1 MIRLLSVYQAGTSAL
16 GPLVA
21 LYLSRRMARGKE
33 DRERFAE
40 RQGIASRRRP
50 PGPLVWVH
58 AASNGEAVSMLA
70 LIDRLLVERP
80 ALSVLVTTG
89 TVTSARLL
97 AHRLPADRAW
107 HQYVP
112 VDRPIYVR
120 RFLEHWRPDL
130 ALWVESELWPNLI
143 AETDRR
149 GVPLL
154 LLNGRMSLRSFN
166 GWQRLP
172 GMIGPLL
179 AAFELCLA
187 QDELQA
193 ERFRRL
199 GAAAAASVGDLKT
212 AAAPLPFDEG
222 ELRRLG
228 ADAADRPLWLAAS
241 THAGEE
247 EAVAEAHRGL
257 MRERP
262 GLLTIIAPRHPVRAP
277 EIAAMLQRQGLN
289 VARRSLGEALD
300 SSIDVYLADTLGE
313 LGLFYRLAGI
323 AFIGGSLTPVGGHNP
338 LEAALLDCAILHGPD
353 MSNCAAMA
361 QSLAAAGATIEVR
374 DAGGLAA
381 AVGRLLADPVE
392 RAARAAAATGVA
404 ADNRAVLDAVLQRI
418 APWLDR
424 ISAAPRSREDVA
436 SA

>member
-1 MIRLLSVYQAGTSAL
+1 MSRLLTLYQAGTTAL
-16 GPLVA
+16 GPVVA
-21 LYLSRRMARGKE
+21 LYLARRMAHGKE
-33 DRERFAE
+33 DRERFSE
-40 RQGIASRRRP
+40 RQGIASRARP
-50 PGPLVWVH
+50 SGPLVWVH

-112 VDRPIYVR
+112 VDRPAYVK

-130 ALWVESELWPNLI
+130 ALWVESELWPNLVSQ
-143 AETDRR
+143 ADRA
-149 GVPLL
+149 GIPLL
-154 LLNGRMSLRSFN
+154 LLNGRMSARSFR
-166 GWQRLP
+166 GWQRVP
-172 GMIGPLL
+172 GLIAPLL
-179 AAFELCLA
+179 ACFELCLA
-187 QDELQA
+187 QDEVQA

-199 GAAAAASVGDLKT
+199 GSAAAATVGDLKT

-222 ELRRLG
+222 ELDRI
-228 ADAADRPLWLAAS
+228 AASAVGRPLWLAAS
-241 THAGEE
+241 THQGEE
-247 EAVAEAHRGL
+247 EAAALAHRAL
-257 MRERP
+257 APARP
-262 GLLTIIAPRHPVRAP
+262 GLLTIIAPRHPIRAD
-277 EIAAMLQRQGLN
+277 EITAMLARQGLK
-289 VARRSLGEALD
+289 VARRARGETLD
-300 SSIDVYLADTLGE
+300 AATDIYLADTLGE

-323 AFIGGSLTPVGGHNP
+323 AFIGGSLTPMGGHNP

-361 QSLAAAGATIEVR
+361 QSLAAAGAAITVR
-374 DAGGLAA
+374 DVDELTAS
-381 AVGRLLADPVE
+381 VGRLLGDAVE
-392 RAARAAAATGVA
+392 RAARAAAAAGIA

-424 ISAAPRSREDVA
+424 LSAHA
-436 SA
+436 

>member
-1 MIRLLSVYQAGTSAL
+1 MLS
-16 GPLVA
+16 
-21 LYLSRRMARGKE
+21 
-33 DRERFAE
+33 
-40 RQGIASRRRP
+40 
-50 PGPLVWVH
+50 
-58 AASNGEAVSMLA
+58 

-112 VDRPIYVR
+112 VDRPTYVR
-120 RFLEHWRPDL
+120 RFLDHWRPDL

-143 AETDRR
+143 AETDRA
-149 GVPLL
+149 GTPIL
-154 LLNGRMSLRSFN
+154 LLNGRMSVRSFR

-172 GMIGPLL
+172 GLIGPLL
-179 AAFELCLA
+179 ACFELCLA
-187 QDELQA
+187 QDDIQA
-193 ERFRRL
+193 ERLRRL
-199 GAAAAASVGDLKT
+199 GAAAATSVGDLKT
-212 AAAPLPFDEG
+212 AAAPLPCDEG
-222 ELRRLG
+222 ELSRIA

-247 EAVAEAHRGL
+247 EAAAEVHRKL

-262 GLLTIIAPRHPVRAP
+262 GLLTIIAPRHPARAA
-277 EIAAMLQRQGLN
+277 EIVAMLEARGLN
-289 VARRSLGEALD
+289 VARRSLNQPLD
-300 SSIDVYLADTLGE
+300 SSIDIYLADTLGE

-361 QSLAAAGATIEVR
+361 QSLAEAGASIEIA
-374 DAGGLAA
+374 DAGALAE
-381 AVGRLLADPVE
+381 AVRRLLNDPVG
-392 RAARAAAATGVA
+392 RAARAAAAAGVA
-404 ADNRAVLDAVLQRI
+404 SDNQAVLDAVLKRI

-424 ISAAPRSREDVA
+424 LTAAHAANS
-436 SA
+436 